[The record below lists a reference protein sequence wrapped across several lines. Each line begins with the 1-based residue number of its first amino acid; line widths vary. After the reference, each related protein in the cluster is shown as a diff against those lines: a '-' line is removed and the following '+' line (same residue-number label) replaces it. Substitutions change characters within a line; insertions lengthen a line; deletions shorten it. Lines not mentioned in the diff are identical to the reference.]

1 MLEKEENLDLLI
13 IKCQKEKRTEGG
25 MLGLTEECQKIWNY
39 VPRQA
44 HGISSFFNYKL
55 SRYQFIYL
63 PWTHFAQTQEVPDK
77 GFLCHIFT
85 QVQNDIHSI
94 F

>member
-1 MLEKEENLDLLI
+1 MSEEMELCYI
-13 IKCQKEKRTEGG
+13 
-25 MLGLTEECQKIWNY
+25 
-39 VPRQA
+39 PRQV
-44 HGISSFFNYKL
+44 HGVNSL
-55 SRYQFIYL
+55 SVTSWAGTKFIYL

-77 GFLCHIFT
+77 GFIFHIFT